1 MEAILE
7 DEAIAE
13 LSLKFGVH
21 ASVIN
26 HWKREALSGIE
37 RSFSSKEK
45 FIKDDHDA
53 VVKNRHTK
61 IGELT
66 VGKAFLEDAS
76 QRLRLLEGK
85 K

>member
-1 MEAILE
+1 MRMKQLPNYPQ
-7 DEAIAE
+7 
-13 LSLKFGVH
+13 SLV
-21 ASVIN
+21 
-26 HWKREALSGIE
+26 LM

-45 FIKDDHDA
+45 SIKDDHDA

-66 VGKAFLEDAS
+66 VEKDFLEDAS
-76 QRLRLLEGK
+76 QRLGVLGGK